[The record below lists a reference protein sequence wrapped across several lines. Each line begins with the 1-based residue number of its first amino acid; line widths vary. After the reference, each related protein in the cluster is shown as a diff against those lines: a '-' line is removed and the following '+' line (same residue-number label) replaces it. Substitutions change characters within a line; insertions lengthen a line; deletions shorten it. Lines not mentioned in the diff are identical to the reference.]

1 MSPKRPEIPL
11 TVVGGYLGAGK
22 TTLVNRLLS
31 DPGGRRIAVLV
42 NDFGA
47 INIDSELV
55 ESKAGETISLTNGC
69 VCCSMGG
76 ELLFQLAG
84 LRDRDDPPEHI
95 VIEASGV
102 GDPGA
107 IAMYGD
113 VPGFRRDGTIV
124 VVDASAPAKRDPEV
138 ELQVEDQM
146 RGAHLIVLNKT
157 DVASPEEVESRRE
170 GLVGMARFAEVLET
184 SYADVPTEVLLG
196 ARRGEDGSEPPEHRA
211 PFPPGLRHVELVG
224 RRSPGRQGPDRAAAP
239 ASRGRDARQGLP
251 PPARGARQPV
261 RVPARGPLVA
271 HQAAGA
277 WGEREPRSQVVLIG
291 LPGSIDPEALD
302 ASFAELSLIRL
313 GSGDCT
319 RCSLASH
326 APGGPACTDRLRRL

>member
-47 INIDSELV
+47 LDIDAELV
-55 ESKAGETISLTNGC
+55 ESQAGETISLTNGC

-107 IAMYGD
+107 IAVYGD

-124 VVDASAPAKRDPEV
+124 VVDASAPTERDAEV
-138 ELQVEDQM
+138 ELQVEDQL
-146 RGAHLIVLNKT
+146 RSAHLIVLNKT
-157 DVASPEEVESRRE
+157 DAASAEEVEARRR
-170 GLVGMARFAEVLET
+170 GLAGMARFAEVLET

-196 ARRGEDGSEPPEHRA
+196 ARRGDDGSQAAEHHGHPDYSTWSWTGEAALDGKGLTELLPELPAGVLRGKGILHLREEPDRRFE
-211 PFPPGLRHVELVG
+211 FQLVG
-224 RRSPGRQGPDRAAAP
+224 RSWHIKRLGT
-239 ASRGRDARQGLP
+239 
-251 PPARGARQPV
+251 
-261 RVPARGPLVA
+261 
-271 HQAAGA
+271 
-277 WGEREPRSQVVLIG
+277 WGEREPGPRS
-291 LPGSIDPEALD
+291 
-302 ASFAELSLIRL
+302 
-313 GSGDCT
+313 C
-319 RCSLASH
+319 
-326 APGGPACTDRLRRL
+326 

>member
-47 INIDSELV
+47 INIDSELI

-84 LRDRDDPPEHI
+84 LRDRDDPPEHV

-102 GDPGA
+102 GDPAA
-107 IAMYGD
+107 IAAYGD

-124 VVDASAPAKRDPEV
+124 VVDASAPVKRDPEV

-157 DVASPEEVESRRE
+157 DIASPEEVGSRRE

-196 ARRGEDGSEPPEHRA
+196 ARRGEDGSEPAEHDHHAHPDYATWSWSADA
-211 PFPPGLRHVELVG
+211 PLDGKGLTELLPQLPAGVMRGKGFLHLREEPDSRFEFQLVG
-224 RRSPGRQGPDRAAAP
+224 RSWHIKR
-239 ASRGRDARQGLP
+239 L
-251 PPARGARQPV
+251 
-261 RVPARGPLVA
+261 
-271 HQAAGA
+271 GA
-277 WGEREPRSQVVLIG
+277 WGDRPPRSQVVLIG

-302 ASFAELSLIRL
+302 GSFAEL
-313 GSGDCT
+313 T
-319 RCSLASH
+319 
-326 APGGPACTDRLRRL
+326 